1 MPNHFDSALVNQ
13 FIVKNSIKAI
23 IFISFKISK
32 ALAGKSSFHKVMNTK
47 NYRTFTSPHIY
58 LRPEDNRMFIT
69 KFVLPKI
76 VNDVAAEEYKN

>member
-1 MPNHFDSALVNQ
+1 
-13 FIVKNSIKAI
+13 
-23 IFISFKISK
+23 
-32 ALAGKSSFHKVMNTK
+32 MNTK

-76 VNDVAAEEYKN
+76 VNDVAAEDYKN